1 MAKCSIVVLNKFPI
15 CADFHSIGRYAVISS
30 KKANA
35 QLHAELKNFSTFT
48 LVENQI
54 YIKFIYEEDTAKTE
68 AAAVMP
74 GQIPV
79 QRSDLPLFHPA
90 LTNF

>member
-35 QLHAELKNFSTFT
+35 QLHAELKNFSTRVK
-48 LVENQI
+48 VENQI
-54 YIKFIYEEDTAKTE
+54 YIKFIYEEDSAKGE
-68 AAAVMP
+68 APTLMP

-79 QRSDLPLFHPA
+79 QK
-90 LTNF
+90 

>member
-1 MAKCSIVVLNKFPI
+1 MLIF
-15 CADFHSIGRYAVISS
+15 RYAVISS

-54 YIKFIYEEDTAKTE
+54 YIKFIYEEDAAKTE

-79 QRSDLPLFHPA
+79 QRSVLDYFTLHY
-90 LTNF
+90 